1 MVFVFR
7 AWVHFY
13 AHFLESCCFGGSVV
27 SFYCMDNTT
36 QNCIWPKKL
45 NYLLLFVIL
54 FGLLVLQDFQE
65 INAVFSKMG
74 LFQWKNFR
82 ASGIIE
88 ARRAEGKGQFNFWF
102 FFAYLCNRSKL
113 SESFFPVLKASKSE
127 NRGNRCWKSGD
138 KSNLFTSFFACFQ
151 KLEIS
156 FSTGVF
162 SILFSCFTS
171 SSK

>member
-13 AHFLESCCFGGSVV
+13 AHFLESCFGGSVV

-102 FFAYLCNRSKL
+102 FFCLFMQSKQVEWGLL
-113 SESFFPVLKASKSE
+113 SSFKSFKKWESWKQMLKV
-127 NRGNRCWKSGD
+127 RR
-138 KSNLFTSFFACFQ
+138 Q
-151 KLEIS
+151 K
-156 FSTGVF
+156 
-162 SILFSCFTS
+162 
-171 SSK
+171 